1 MKLCAVCLRNSFVSR
16 TNYVLRPN
24 ILCAWKAADP
34 ATARPRNPGACCAG
48 RALRRSWPQRPRSA
62 CGHLGAATWGGA
74 KVEIDLEVTLGLC
87 DQMTVSQRLRP
98 LVFGGPNYAEQRKAI
113 VAAGERMPGQDRRSG
128 PQPRKAERQVSLEA
142 LYPT

>member
-1 MKLCAVCLRNSFVSR
+1 MLC
-16 TNYVLRPN
+16 
-24 ILCAWKAADP
+24 
-34 ATARPRNPGACCAG
+34 GACIAPVMAAAPKKRVRAPWGWCRAFG
-48 RALRRSWPQRPRSA
+48 RN
-62 CGHLGAATWGGA
+62 GAATWGGA

-98 LVFGGPNYAEQRKAI
+98 LVFGGPNYAEQQKAI

-142 LYPT
+142 PYPT